1 MGKHAEDNV
10 VDLEWAEQ
18 DQYSPTKHLAGLI
31 VMSCL
36 CWMLMMR
43 CCRRFNLGQ
52 ALYITQGT

>member
-1 MGKHAEDNV
+1 
-10 VDLEWAEQ
+10 
-18 DQYSPTKHLAGLI
+18 

-52 ALYITQGT
+52 PSCQPQGSVS